1 MPIGDLML
9 ITSSV
14 IQRFSITGVM
24 YFVSYMVMHFNT
36 VLLKQMAVD
45 MIFAH
50 TSYTFKKK
58 CTK

>member
-1 MPIGDLML
+1 ML

>member
-1 MPIGDLML
+1 MSIEDLML
-9 ITSSV
+9 ITSV

-36 VLLKQMAVD
+36 VLLKQIAVD

-50 TSYTFKKK
+50 TSYTFMKK
-58 CTK
+58 CTE